1 MSGTRCLYEKG
12 ETLIIWLQ
20 WGDKA

>member
-1 MSGTRCLYEKG
+1 MKKG